1 MNSSLAKG
9 LRRFC
14 LSELAQE
21 PWRNGCGVTRTLMR
35 CDVDDKPL
43 WRISVADITGNAP
56 FSRFDGLDRQ
66 AVLVEGR
73 NVTLC
78 GDWGAWSMN
87 SVGDTARFPGEL
99 SVHTEIGC
107 SLARFW
113 NVMAD
118 RTSMRIDLRVS
129 SSPQENMGAVGAG
142 ALMVMEGEAEVFLG
156 ELPCATL
163 RKDEGLLF
171 DGFSD
176 QLNLRFKDGACHWL
190 LTTLNKR

>member
-1 MNSSLAKG
+1 MNSELAKG
-9 LRRFC
+9 LSRFV
-14 LSELAQE
+14 LDDLAQE
-21 PWRNGCGVTRTLMR
+21 PWRNGGGITRTLMR
-35 CDVDDKPL
+35 QEVDGKPL

-56 FSRFDGLDRQ
+56 FSRFEGLDRQ
-66 AVLVEGR
+66 AVLVEGH

-118 RTSMRIDLRVS
+118 RSRMRIDLRVS
-129 SSPQENMGAVGAG
+129 SSPSESMSAVGSG
-142 ALMVMEGEAEVFLG
+142 ALMLMSGEAEVLVSG
-156 ELPCATL
+156 QLCATL

-171 DGFSD
+171 DGFED
-176 QLNLRFKDGACHWL
+176 RLDLRFKDGACHWL
-190 LTTLNKR
+190 LTTLNQR

>member
-1 MNSSLAKG
+1 MTSNLADGLKRFSLD
-9 LRRFC
+9 
-14 LSELAQE
+14 ELAQE
-21 PWRNGCGVTRTLMR
+21 PWRNGCGITRRLIGH
-35 CDVDDKPL
+35 DVDSKPL

-66 AVLVEGR
+66 AVLVAGR

-78 GDWGAWSMN
+78 GDWGALAMN

-118 RTSMRIDLRVS
+118 RTRMRIDLRVS
-129 SSPQENMGAVGAG
+129 SSPQESLVAVGDG
-142 ALMVMEGEAEVFLG
+142 ALMVMDGEAEVFLG
-156 ELPCATL
+156 DQPCATL

-171 DGFSD
+171 DGFGD
-176 QLNLRFKDGACHWL
+176 QLSLRFQEGACHWL
-190 LTTLNKR
+190 LTTLKKR